1 MQGVLGD
8 SLRATM
14 LDLRLRIDVGVAG
27 LPMENIEFASSPND
41 GTESLDSDRS

>member
-8 SLRATM
+8 SLRTM

-27 LPMENIEFASSPND
+27 LPMENIEFASSPSD